1 MCTGVCWDWHCR
13 ACCTVIVR
21 DTHVSG
27 HTCREAER
35 AGKKGCCRTG
45 VEYSRFSKL
54 SADLC
59 ALCETKDEIAKI
71 DAFTCETGASEKR
84 VGYYIP
90 TGNDGYEEIMEY
102 TPEQLKEWD
111 EWKEP
116 LSSDEESDD
125 DDEEEEKVECDCFS
139 GTTYSVA
146 EASTDDD
153 EKTGIDEKTDIDDDD
168 EDGGAKL
175 QQKMIEQR
183 REAVKAEV
191 SN

>member
-13 ACCTVIVR
+13 ACGTVVVR
-21 DTHVSG
+21 DTRVSG

-59 ALCETKDEIAKI
+59 GLCETKDEIAKI

-116 LSSDEESDD
+116 LSSDEESDHD
-125 DDEEEEKVECDCFS
+125 DDEEEEEEEEVEYDCFS

-146 EASTDDD
+146 EAFTDDD
-153 EKTGIDEKTDIDDDD
+153 EKTDIDEDDDD

-175 QQKMIEQR
+175 QQIIEQR
-183 REAVKAEV
+183 IEKAKAEV